1 VIGDAVN
8 EAARLTELA
17 KQREGLLLASEAVLA
32 RARSGEVARW
42 RLGGP
47 VELRGRPAPTRVATA

>member
-17 KQREGLLLASEAVLA
+17 KQRRGRLLASEAVLA
-32 RARSGEVARW
+32 RARRGEAARW
-42 RLGGP
+42 RLEGP
-47 VELRGRPAPTRVATA
+47 VELRGRPVATRIAIA